1 MSESCV
7 KRKINKKEV
16 VLFPPLIRKGDYI
29 FGSFVKP
36 EQVHGYINDSNPGNL
51 SDPIGRFPFSLSN
64 IKEATGYA
72 KLVLKDWQKST
83 IEERISI
90 VQKLKEQLE
99 IHHKKLIS
107 LQIREL
113 GLTSVESL
121 LEIKETLHFLDQL
134 IYEAPQR
141 LKEEGYPDQGLRFHI
156 SPIGVLGML
165 TPFALSIQT
174 SLLFSTAAILT
185 GNTIVHKPS
194 KYAPGIGQVLAELW
208 DQTPLPRGVY
218 NMVQGPGSHVGQ
230 YLIAQNQLDG
240 LLFAGSHTTAHEIRK
255 KIAPH
260 LPLVFLLGGKSTV
273 LVLDGANIDLTARS
287 ILLGAFRST
296 GQRPSNIGRVIVL
309 KSAKEP
315 LLRLLKEGA
324 EQLNIGY
331 GEYQSSFMGPLVSE
345 HWRSRYLK
353 YGEQLQS
360 ENHHPLL
367 AAQHHSTNEN
377 SGDSK
382 QHRGFYVKPAIYE
395 INWRS
400 SNPYLS
406 SPPPGPILQI
416 YEVDNCNEAIE
427 LHNRISHRRSSSIF
441 CDPEH
446 PNLNASL
453 SSMVDQIKTGCL
465 FLNQAPLEHALEV
478 HPQGASSNG
487 VALGAGLLEKL
498 FYRKAILQP
507 IGSSS

>member
-1 MSESCV
+1 M
-7 KRKINKKEV
+7 
-16 VLFPPLIRKGDYI
+16 FPPLIRKGDYI

-36 EQVHGYINDSNPGNL
+36 ERVHGYINDSNPGDL

-64 IKEATGYA
+64 IKEASGYA
-72 KLVLKDWQKST
+72 HLVLNEWQKSS
-83 IEERISI
+83 IDERVAI

-99 IHHKKLIS
+99 LHHKKLIA

-141 LKEEGYPDQGLRFHI
+141 LKEESYPDQGLRFHI

-194 KYAPGIGQVLAELW
+194 KYAPGIGQSLAELW

-218 NMVQGPGSHVGQ
+218 NMIQGPGSHVGQ
-230 YLIAQNQLDG
+230 YLISQNQIDG

-255 KIAPH
+255 KIHPH
-260 LPLVFLLGGKSTV
+260 VPLVLLLGGKSTV
-273 LVLDGANIDLTARS
+273 LVLEGANIDLTARS

-309 KSAKEP
+309 KSVKAP
-315 LLRLLKEGA
+315 LLRLLKDGA
-324 EQLNIGY
+324 EQLSIGY
-331 GEYQSSFMGPLVSE
+331 GESQSSFMGPLVSE

-353 YGEQLQS
+353 FGEQLQKEQHRS
-360 ENHHPLL
+360 ILPVQNHSV
-367 AAQHHSTNEN
+367 ASSKE
-377 SGDSK
+377 SK

-395 INWRS
+395 INWRTG
-400 SNPYLS
+400 NNYLS
-406 SPPPGPILQI
+406 TPPPGPILQI
-416 YEVDNCNEAIE
+416 YEVQDAMEAIE
-427 LHNRISHRRSSSIF
+427 LHNKITHRRSSSVF
-441 CDPEH
+441 CDTEH
-446 PNLNASL
+446 PELAESLPRLLN
-453 SSMVDQIKTGCL
+453 QIKTGCL

-507 IGSSS
+507 IASSD